1 MLVQILRLLIEWL
14 GLIFYKIVDYFFE
27 LVKKLLFAEE
37 VENLLIKKN
46 VHLHRFGKILHGSIL
61 WTSY

>member
-27 LVKKLLFAEE
+27 FVKEIVFDKE
-37 VENLLIKKN
+37 VENSLIKKN
-46 VHLHRFGKILHGSIL
+46 VHLHRFCKILHGSIL